1 MVYNGT
7 RVIKMELYRKLY
19 FTLFNGVTDA
29 LEALEI
35 KNYGLAQDILQKAQ
49 QNAEEQFLEAEV

>member
-1 MVYNGT
+1 
-7 RVIKMELYRKLY
+7 MELYRKLY